1 MNAGSAARRRPG
13 CRVTSRDARSSTG
26 ARCGPSAIQRVSPC
40 AMELGPRECPANIR
54 FASMST
60 TPITS
65 VYNDGYIAE
74 IYEAFRRD
82 PASVDEAW
90 RQFFR
95 FAEQIG
101 GRGVGA
107 TTVAAD
113 PVYLRKVAGA
123 AALVDAIRQ
132 YGHLAVPLDPLGSPP
147 SGAAELTPEFHG
159 ITEADL
165 QLVPALALGFDV
177 GSAADV
183 TARLRDLYS
192 STMGFEFAHIGE
204 EGEREWFRET
214 IEQERL
220 ARYLTPEEKRAT
232 LERLSAVDGLERF
245 IGRAWVNM
253 KRFSIE
259 GTDALV
265 PMLDAIIEESAHA
278 GAREVV
284 IAMAH
289 RGRINV
295 LTHILDKPYAKIF
308 GEFDGKHAAASVESE
323 AGDVKYHRGARTER
337 TLANGQTVGVQL
349 VPSPSHL
356 EVVNPVLT
364 GVARARQRVSEG
376 DRLTS
381 ELDHTVVTPV
391 LVHGDAAFPGE
402 GVVAETLNMSR
413 LRGYTV
419 GGSLHIIVNNQ
430 VGFTTDPTDARS
442 THYASDLAKGFEI
455 PIVHVNADD
464 IEACIAA
471 VRLGVAYRT
480 KFRKDFLIDLVGY
493 RRHGHN
499 EGDEPTF
506 TQPTLYATIKAHPTP
521 RQVWGER
528 LVREGVVTAEDV
540 QAAERA
546 IAQRLEQTYD
556 EAKKAHEDDRDHD
569 GGRAAP
575 PPAVVETAVRAE
587 QLVALNEQLLA
598 WPTGFSAH
606 PRLAK
611 QLERR
616 REAMGEAGGID
627 WGHAESLAFASLL
640 VDGTS
645 VRLSGQDRKSTRLNS
660 SHLVLS

>member
-1 MNAGSAARRRPG
+1 MP
-13 CRVTSRDARSSTG
+13 
-26 ARCGPSAIQRVSPC
+26 
-40 AMELGPRECPANIR
+40 
-54 FASMST
+54 T

-74 IYEAFRRD
+74 MYESFRRD
-82 PASVDEAW
+82 PASVDESW
-90 RQFFR
+90 RQFVR
-95 FAEQIG
+95 FAQQLG
-101 GRGVGA
+101 GGVPAA

-265 PMLDAIIEESAHA
+265 PMLDALIEDAGQA

-295 LTHILDKPYAKIF
+295 LTHILDQPYAEVF
-308 GEFDGKHAAASVESE
+308 GEVDGKQAAASAESE
-323 AGDVKYHRGARTER
+323 PGDVTYHLGARTER
-337 TLANGQTVGVQL
+337 TLPGGQTVAIRL
-349 VPSPSHL
+349 VPNPSHL
-356 EVVNPVLT
+356 EVVNPVVS

-381 ELDHTVVTPV
+381 ELDH
-391 LVHGDAAFPGE
+391 
-402 GVVAETLNMSR
+402 
-413 LRGYTV
+413 
-419 GGSLHIIVNNQ
+419 
-430 VGFTTDPTDARS
+430 
-442 THYASDLAKGFEI
+442 
-455 PIVHVNADD
+455 
-464 IEACIAA
+464 
-471 VRLGVAYRT
+471 
-480 KFRKDFLIDLVGY
+480 
-493 RRHGHN
+493 
-499 EGDEPTF
+499 
-506 TQPTLYATIKAHPTP
+506 
-521 RQVWGER
+521 
-528 LVREGVVTAEDV
+528 
-540 QAAERA
+540 
-546 IAQRLEQTYD
+546 
-556 EAKKAHEDDRDHD
+556 
-569 GGRAAP
+569 
-575 PPAVVETAVRAE
+575 
-587 QLVALNEQLLA
+587 
-598 WPTGFSAH
+598 
-606 PRLAK
+606 
-611 QLERR
+611 
-616 REAMGEAGGID
+616 
-627 WGHAESLAFASLL
+627 
-640 VDGTS
+640 
-645 VRLSGQDRKSTRLNS
+645 
-660 SHLVLS
+660 

>member
-1 MNAGSAARRRPG
+1 MSSA
-13 CRVTSRDARSSTG
+13 
-26 ARCGPSAIQRVSPC
+26 
-40 AMELGPRECPANIR
+40 
-54 FASMST
+54 
-60 TPITS
+60 PITS

-74 IYEAFRRD
+74 VYETYRRD
-82 PASVDEAW
+82 PASVDESW

-95 FAEQIG
+95 FAEQLG
-101 GRGVGA
+101 GTGSTS

-132 YGHLAVPLDPLGSPP
+132 YGHLAVQLDPLGSPP
-147 SGAAELTPEFHG
+147 PGAAELTPEFHG

-177 GSAADV
+177 GTAADV
-183 TARLRDLYS
+183 TERLRNLYS
-192 STMGFEFAHIGE
+192 SNIAFEFTHLGD
-204 EGEREWFRET
+204 GNERDWFRET

-245 IGRAWVNM
+245 IARAWVNM

-265 PMLDAIIEESAHA
+265 PMLDTLIEDAGQA

-284 IAMAH
+284 IGMAH

-295 LTHILDKPYAKIF
+295 LTHILDKPYAKVF
-308 GEFDGKHAAASVESE
+308 GEFDGKHAAASAESE
-323 AGDVKYHRGARTER
+323 TGDVKYHLGARTER
-337 TLANGQTVGVQL
+337 TIADGRAVGVRL
-349 VPSPSHL
+349 VPNPSHL
-356 EVVNPVLT
+356 EVVNPVVT
-364 GVARARQRVSEG
+364 GVARARQRVAVGE
-376 DRLTS
+376 RLTS
-381 ELDHTVVTPV
+381 DFDAAAVTPV

-413 LRGYTV
+413 LRGYSV

-455 PIVHVNADD
+455 PIVHVNADNL
-464 IEACIAA
+464 EACIAA

-480 KFRKDFLIDLVGY
+480 KFKKDFLIDLVGY

-528 LVREGVVTAEDV
+528 LVREGVVTPEDV

-546 IAQRLEQTYD
+546 VAQHLEQTYD
-556 EAKKAHEDDRDHD
+556 EAKKAEVDEHDHD
-569 GGRAAP
+569 ASKAAP
-575 PPAVVETAVRAE
+575 PPVATETAVRAE
-587 QLVALNEQLLA
+587 QLVALNEQL
-598 WPTGFSAH
+598 
-606 PRLAK
+606 
-611 QLERR
+611 
-616 REAMGEAGGID
+616 
-627 WGHAESLAFASLL
+627 
-640 VDGTS
+640 
-645 VRLSGQDRKSTRLNS
+645 
-660 SHLVLS
+660 